1 MRRRVS
7 STLTATVTA
16 PVEATL
22 GVAVADGVARQGER
36 LSVVLDGDQV
46 DVQEVLDPTTGTRWH
61 VLRDVGPG
69 ELVVEYAAT
78 VTDGGAAGRVAPL
91 ERIRGVRPSR
101 YVDLDR
107 LESVARAEVGEVVD
121 EEDVLRVATWV
132 HEHLRYVPGSS
143 RVTDGASDT
152 YLARRGVCR
161 DYAHLTMALLRAR
174 GIPARLM
181 ACYAPGLSPMDF
193 HAVVEAAVG
202 GRWVVVDPTRLAPRP
217 SLVRISTGTDAAE
230 TSFLT
235 VHTGGLTFGG
245 LTVTA
250 VVEGE
255 DLPDDDH
262 GSTVSVG

>member
-1 MRRRVS
+1 MRRRLT
-7 STLTATVTA
+7 STLTATVSS

-22 GVAVADGVARQGER
+22 GVAVADGVDREEER
-36 LSVVLDGDQV
+36 LVVTLDGSQV
-46 DVQEVLDPTTGTRWH
+46 DVEEVLDPATGSRWH

-69 ELVVEYAAT
+69 DLRVEYAAT
-78 VTDGGAAGRVAPL
+78 VADGGVAGPVTPL

-107 LESVARAEVGEVVD
+107 LESVARAEVGAVVD

-132 HEHLRYVPGSS
+132 NEHLSYVLGSS

-174 GIPARLM
+174 GIPARLV

-193 HAVVEAAVG
+193 HAVVEAAVD
-202 GRWVVVDPTRLAPRP
+202 GRWVVLDPTRLAPRS

-235 VHTGGLTFGG
+235 VHTGGLSFGG

-255 DLPDDDH
+255 DLPTDDH
-262 GSTVSVG
+262 VSTVSVG